1 VDLNTLLI
9 APSSFPAPYD
19 ALVLPQQAI
28 SQAAPDLSGIPAGAE
43 VSPAGCKPADQD
55 FGPTGTAMIVGTD
68 NDSRSTI
75 SIELTAVDEPLSA
88 RKEQLEQCGEVTATK
103 SGATSTVTSTLT
115 PAPPIDADDTL
126 AVRQTVA
133 SGAGGDAVTQSM
145 LTLMA
150 QIDGVRVS
158 AATLQSG
165 FIIAINPDI
174 LKDPE
179 AAFEKISPIIP
190 IEKESFLSKA
200 TKKGDPYEEIAIHV
214 EQKKGE
220 EILALKIPGLS
231 AYKEKWRFYPGGSAA
246 AGTIGIL
253 GYKGAIC
260 R

>member
-1 VDLNTLLI
+1 MSPAARRTRLTSAATSAAIGALVLVGCSSTVTGTAEPSTGSATSSARSGVDLSTLLI
-9 APSSFPAPYD
+9 DPSSFPAPYD

-158 AATLQSG
+158 ATFMSFGSGTPDATTLDEL
-165 FIIAINPDI
+165 FT
-174 LKDPE
+174 
-179 AAFEKISPIIP
+179 AA
-190 IEKESFLSKA
+190 
-200 TKKGDPYEEIAIHV
+200 V
-214 EQKKGE
+214 QKVGQ
-220 EILALKIPGLS
+220 G
-231 AYKEKWRFYPGGSAA
+231 
-246 AGTIGIL
+246 
-253 GYKGAIC
+253 
-260 R
+260 

>member
-1 VDLNTLLI
+1 MSPAARRTRLTSAATSAAIGALVLVGCSSTVTGTAEPSAGSATSSARSGVDLSTLLI
-9 APSSFPAPYD
+9 DPSSFPAPYD

-158 AATLQSG
+158 ATFMSFGSGTPDATTLDEL
-165 FIIAINPDI
+165 FT
-174 LKDPE
+174 
-179 AAFEKISPIIP
+179 AA
-190 IEKESFLSKA
+190 
-200 TKKGDPYEEIAIHV
+200 V
-214 EQKKGE
+214 QKVGQ
-220 EILALKIPGLS
+220 G
-231 AYKEKWRFYPGGSAA
+231 
-246 AGTIGIL
+246 
-253 GYKGAIC
+253 
-260 R
+260 

>member
-1 VDLNTLLI
+1 MSPAARRTRLSIAATSAAIAALVLVGCSSTVTGTPEPSAGGTTSSQPGTDLNTLLI
-9 APSSFPAPYD
+9 DASSFPAPYD

-75 SIELTAVDEPLSA
+75 SIELTAVDEPLST
-88 RKEQLEQCGEVTATK
+88 RMEQLEQCGEVTATK

-150 QIDGVRVS
+150 QIDNVRVS
-158 AATLQSG
+158 ATFMSFGSETPDAMTLDEL
-165 FIIAINPDI
+165 FT
-174 LKDPE
+174 
-179 AAFEKISPIIP
+179 AA
-190 IEKESFLSKA
+190 
-200 TKKGDPYEEIAIHV
+200 V
-214 EQKKGE
+214 QKVKQG
-220 EILALKIPGLS
+220 
-231 AYKEKWRFYPGGSAA
+231 
-246 AGTIGIL
+246 
-253 GYKGAIC
+253 
-260 R
+260 

>member
-1 VDLNTLLI
+1 MSPAARRTHLSITATSAAIAALVLAGCSSTVTGTPEPSAGSTTASQSGTDLNTLLI
-9 APSSFPAPYD
+9 DPSSFPAPYD

-75 SIELTAVDEPLSA
+75 SIELTAVDEPLST
-88 RKEQLEQCGEVTATK
+88 RMEQLEQCGEVTATK

-150 QIDGVRVS
+150 QIDDVRV
-158 AATLQSG
+158 AATFMSFG
-165 FIIAINPDI
+165 SETPDAMT
-174 LKDPE
+174 LDE
-179 AAFEKISPIIP
+179 LFTAA
-190 IEKESFLSKA
+190 
-200 TKKGDPYEEIAIHV
+200 V
-214 EQKKGE
+214 QKVKQG
-220 EILALKIPGLS
+220 
-231 AYKEKWRFYPGGSAA
+231 
-246 AGTIGIL
+246 
-253 GYKGAIC
+253 
-260 R
+260 

>member
-1 VDLNTLLI
+1 MSPAARRTRLSIAATSAAIAALVLVGCSSTVTGTPEPSAGAPTSSSQSGADLNSLLI
-9 APSSFPAPYD
+9 DPSSFPAPYD

-75 SIELTAVDEPLSA
+75 SIELTAVDEPLST
-88 RKEQLEQCGEVTATK
+88 RMEQLEQCGEVTATK

-150 QIDGVRVS
+150 QIDNVRVS
-158 AATLQSG
+158 ATFMSFGSETPDAMTLDEL
-165 FIIAINPDI
+165 FT
-174 LKDPE
+174 
-179 AAFEKISPIIP
+179 AA
-190 IEKESFLSKA
+190 
-200 TKKGDPYEEIAIHV
+200 V
-214 EQKKGE
+214 QKVKQG
-220 EILALKIPGLS
+220 
-231 AYKEKWRFYPGGSAA
+231 
-246 AGTIGIL
+246 
-253 GYKGAIC
+253 
-260 R
+260 

>member
-1 VDLNTLLI
+1 MTSAAIGALVLVGCSSTVTGTPEPSSGAATSSSPSGVDLNTLLI
-9 APSSFPAPYD
+9 DPSIFPAPYD

-88 RKEQLEQCGEVTATK
+88 RKQQLEQCGEVTATK

-158 AATLQSG
+158 ATFMSFGQGTPDAMTLDEL
-165 FIIAINPDI
+165 FT
-174 LKDPE
+174 
-179 AAFEKISPIIP
+179 AA
-190 IEKESFLSKA
+190 
-200 TKKGDPYEEIAIHV
+200 V
-214 EQKKGE
+214 QKVGK
-220 EILALKIPGLS
+220 
-231 AYKEKWRFYPGGSAA
+231 R
-246 AGTIGIL
+246 
-253 GYKGAIC
+253 
-260 R
+260 

>member
-1 VDLNTLLI
+1 MSPAARRTRLSIAVTSAASAALVLAGCSSTVTGSPEPSAGATTSSPQSGVDLNTLLI
-9 APSSFPAPYD
+9 DPSSFPAPYD

-115 PAPPIDADDTL
+115 PAPTIDADDTL

-150 QIDGVRVS
+150 QVDGVRVS
-158 AATLQSG
+158 ATFMSFGSGTPDAMTLDELFTAAVQKVGQS
-165 FIIAINPDI
+165 
-174 LKDPE
+174 
-179 AAFEKISPIIP
+179 
-190 IEKESFLSKA
+190 
-200 TKKGDPYEEIAIHV
+200 
-214 EQKKGE
+214 
-220 EILALKIPGLS
+220 
-231 AYKEKWRFYPGGSAA
+231 
-246 AGTIGIL
+246 
-253 GYKGAIC
+253 
-260 R
+260 

>member
-1 VDLNTLLI
+1 MSPAARRTRLTSAATSAAIGALVLVGCSSTVTGTAEPSGGSATSSARSGVDLSTLLI
-9 APSSFPAPYD
+9 DPSSFPAPYD

-158 AATLQSG
+158 ATFMSFGSGTPDATTLDELFTAAVQKVGQS
-165 FIIAINPDI
+165 
-174 LKDPE
+174 
-179 AAFEKISPIIP
+179 
-190 IEKESFLSKA
+190 
-200 TKKGDPYEEIAIHV
+200 
-214 EQKKGE
+214 
-220 EILALKIPGLS
+220 
-231 AYKEKWRFYPGGSAA
+231 
-246 AGTIGIL
+246 
-253 GYKGAIC
+253 
-260 R
+260 

>member
-1 VDLNTLLI
+1 MSPAAPRTRLSIVMTSAAIGALVLVGCSSTVTGTPEPSSGAATSSSPSGVDLNTLLI
-9 APSSFPAPYD
+9 DPSIFPAPYD

-88 RKEQLEQCGEVTATK
+88 RKQQLEQCGEVTATK

-158 AATLQSG
+158 ATFMSFGQGTPDAMTLDEL
-165 FIIAINPDI
+165 FT
-174 LKDPE
+174 
-179 AAFEKISPIIP
+179 AA
-190 IEKESFLSKA
+190 
-200 TKKGDPYEEIAIHV
+200 V
-214 EQKKGE
+214 QKVGK
-220 EILALKIPGLS
+220 
-231 AYKEKWRFYPGGSAA
+231 R
-246 AGTIGIL
+246 
-253 GYKGAIC
+253 
-260 R
+260 

>member
-1 VDLNTLLI
+1 MSPAARRTRLTSAATSAAIGALVLVGCSSTVTGTAEPSTGSATSSARSGVDLSTLLI
-9 APSSFPAPYD
+9 DPSSFPAPYD

-158 AATLQSG
+158 ATFMSFGSGTPDATTLDELFTAAVQKVGQS
-165 FIIAINPDI
+165 
-174 LKDPE
+174 
-179 AAFEKISPIIP
+179 
-190 IEKESFLSKA
+190 
-200 TKKGDPYEEIAIHV
+200 
-214 EQKKGE
+214 
-220 EILALKIPGLS
+220 
-231 AYKEKWRFYPGGSAA
+231 
-246 AGTIGIL
+246 
-253 GYKGAIC
+253 
-260 R
+260 

>member
-1 VDLNTLLI
+1 M
-9 APSSFPAPYD
+9 
-19 ALVLPQQAI
+19 LPQQAI

-88 RKEQLEQCGEVTATK
+88 RKEQLEECGEVTATK

-115 PAPPIDADDTL
+115 PPPPIDADDTL

-158 AATLQSG
+158 ATFMSFGSGTPDAMTLDELFTAAVQKVGQS
-165 FIIAINPDI
+165 
-174 LKDPE
+174 
-179 AAFEKISPIIP
+179 
-190 IEKESFLSKA
+190 
-200 TKKGDPYEEIAIHV
+200 
-214 EQKKGE
+214 
-220 EILALKIPGLS
+220 
-231 AYKEKWRFYPGGSAA
+231 
-246 AGTIGIL
+246 
-253 GYKGAIC
+253 
-260 R
+260 

>member
-1 VDLNTLLI
+1 VSPAARRTRLTIAATSAAIAALVLVGCSSTVTGTAEPSSGAATSSPPSGVDLNTLLI
-9 APSSFPAPYD
+9 DPSSFPAPYD

-88 RKEQLEQCGEVTATK
+88 RKEQLEECGEVTATK

-158 AATLQSG
+158 ATFMSFGSGTPDAMTLDELFTAAVQKVGQS
-165 FIIAINPDI
+165 
-174 LKDPE
+174 
-179 AAFEKISPIIP
+179 
-190 IEKESFLSKA
+190 
-200 TKKGDPYEEIAIHV
+200 
-214 EQKKGE
+214 
-220 EILALKIPGLS
+220 
-231 AYKEKWRFYPGGSAA
+231 
-246 AGTIGIL
+246 
-253 GYKGAIC
+253 
-260 R
+260 

>member
-1 VDLNTLLI
+1 MSPAARRTRLTSAATSAAIGALVLVGCSSTVTGTAEPSAGSATSSARSGVDLSTLLI
-9 APSSFPAPYD
+9 DPSSFPAPYD

-43 VSPAGCKPADQD
+43 VSPAGCKPAEQD

-158 AATLQSG
+158 ATFMSFGSGTPDATTLDEL
-165 FIIAINPDI
+165 FT
-174 LKDPE
+174 
-179 AAFEKISPIIP
+179 AA
-190 IEKESFLSKA
+190 
-200 TKKGDPYEEIAIHV
+200 V
-214 EQKKGE
+214 QKVGQ
-220 EILALKIPGLS
+220 G
-231 AYKEKWRFYPGGSAA
+231 
-246 AGTIGIL
+246 
-253 GYKGAIC
+253 
-260 R
+260 

>member
-1 VDLNTLLI
+1 MPVSPAARRTRLTIAATSAAIGALVLVGCSSTVTGTPEPSAGGTTSSQSDVDLNTLLI
-9 APSSFPAPYD
+9 DPSSFPAPYD

-55 FGPTGTAMIVGTD
+55 YGPAGTAMIVGTD
-68 NDSRSTI
+68 NGSRSTI
-75 SIELTAVDEPLSA
+75 SIELTAVDESLSA

-115 PAPPIDADDTL
+115 PPPPIGADETL

-158 AATLQSG
+158 ATFMSFGSSTPDTATLDQLFTS
-165 FIIAINPDI
+165 AVQ
-174 LKDPE
+174 K
-179 AAFEKISPIIP
+179 
-190 IEKESFLSKA
+190 
-200 TKKGDPYEEIAIHV
+200 V
-214 EQKKGE
+214 ERG
-220 EILALKIPGLS
+220 
-231 AYKEKWRFYPGGSAA
+231 
-246 AGTIGIL
+246 
-253 GYKGAIC
+253 
-260 R
+260 